1 MKCSN
6 CGEEI
11 VSGSAFCGNCGATLS
26 PAQPQPPAPSQPA
39 PLPPVGRP
47 ATSTPGPTRSAE
59 TVVGTSVPYCLAVL
73 IGPEKGKVFPLEVE
87 TRIGREIDNQLPLID
102 ARISRHHA
110 VVNMRGQEYVV
121 TDLGSANGV
130 LVNGLR
136 ISAPQMLRADDVIT
150 LGDTELLFTRF
161 PVSPALLESKSR
173 ATLEMDRTP
182 VAPPVAQYRGQQPVA
197 PPPPPL
203 PPPPPMMAAPPPPP
217 PPPQAAPQTSR
228 PAAGPGVPPPPIPKK
243 KGGGTRKWI
252 VMGCAVLLI
261 LIILVACL
269 WFGLAPY
276 LKNLPRG
283 GTF

>member
-1 MKCSN
+1 
-6 CGEEI
+6 
-11 VSGSAFCGNCGATLS
+11 
-26 PAQPQPPAPSQPA
+26 
-39 PLPPVGRP
+39 
-47 ATSTPGPTRSAE
+47 
-59 TVVGTSVPYCLAVL
+59 VGTSVPYCLAVL

-136 ISAPQMLRADDVIT
+136 ITAPQMLRADDVIT
-150 LGDTELLFTRF
+150 LGDTEMLFTRF

-173 ATLEMDRTP
+173 ATLEMDRAP
-182 VAPPVAQYRGQQPVA
+182 VAPPVAPVAQYRGQQPVA
-197 PPPPPL
+197 PPPPP
-203 PPPPPMMAAPPPPP
+203 PPPPMMAAPPP
-217 PPPQAAPQTSR
+217 SR

-283 GTF
+283 GSF